1 MKRIVL
7 IVIAMLAVP
16 ATAYGGGGG
25 RPSSQCP
32 GFAEGAFISM
42 LDSCFAGTAQIAPAG
57 TTLTV
62 SNDGILPHTITAVDG
77 SFDSGILQPGETFQL
92 TIDQPGL
99 VRVFCVLHGTAEGE
113 GMAGVIVAEDPQAA
127 TAESDGAGGGVP
139 VASGAVAA
147 LALAALAA
155 VGIRRYS
162 RTRS

>member
-16 ATAYGGGGG
+16 ATAYGGA

-62 SNDGILPHTITAVDG
+62 SNDGVLPHTITAVDG
-77 SFDSGILQPGETFQL
+77 SFDSGILQPGETFQI

-127 TAESDGAGGGVP
+127 TAGSDGADGGVS

-162 RTRS
+162 RTNG